1 MIKTTITKKSNLVI
15 DIAPLWELQFT
26 GISNV
31 VREVALRALN
41 AREDKCL
48 FKFSAFQHIVDRS
61 VIEDC
66 VENLNGGQLRALFD
80 GGNARQIDQYDE
92 INVKK
97 DMSLFLHVKPPL
109 RRFRKEAHLYYDL
122 SYLSVP
128 ETHADDTIKF
138 HLDNLSEQIETTD
151 QFFTISKSTAMDLQ
165 WFFDVPEEKIKVTY
179 LGHNTDIGLADE
191 FISRSFGRSA
201 EPYVMCLG
209 TIEPRKNVSL
219 LLAWLAHNRAIL
231 ERCRFVFCGRDGW
244 GQSFTDL
251 IAAHGLE
258 AAYQNGRILHFGYV
272 SQKQKAAL
280 LSAAQM
286 LIYPSLFEGFGLPVL
301 EAMAQSIPVL
311 ASCST
316 SIPEILGKDGIYF
329 DPQSLDSFTAA
340 FSQFVQEQRDGTLNA
355 RVKRLRE
362 RSESFTYDGM
372 FNEMLDTMLAL

>member
-1 MIKTTITKKSNLVI
+1 MTMTFAKQPNLVI
-15 DIAPLWELQFT
+15 DIAPLWELHFT

-31 VREVALRALN
+31 VRELALRALN
-41 AREDKCL
+41 AREDKCR
-48 FKFSAFQHIVDRS
+48 FKFSAFEHIIDRS

-66 VENLNGGQLRALFD
+66 VDNLNGGKLRAL
-80 GGNARQIDQYDE
+80 IDSGDAKRIAQCDE
-92 INVKK
+92 INLKK

-128 ETHADDTIKF
+128 ESHAEDTIRF

-151 QFFTISKSTAMDLQ
+151 QFFAISKSTAMDLQ
-165 WFFDVPEEKIKVTY
+165 WFFNIPEDKIKVTY

-244 GQSFTDL
+244 GQSMTDL
-251 IAAHGLE
+251 IAAHGLG
-258 AAYQNGRILHFGYV
+258 AAYQAGRILHFGYV

-280 LSAAQM
+280 LSAAQL

-301 EAMAQSIPVL
+301 EAMAQSVPVL

-316 SIPEILGKDGIYF
+316 SIPEILGEDGIYF
-329 DPQSLDSFTAA
+329 DPHSLDSFTAA
-340 FSQFVQEQRDGTLNA
+340 FSQFVQEQRDGTLKA
-355 RVKRLRE
+355 RVKRLRK

-372 FNEMLDTMLAL
+372 FRDLIDTMLAL